1 MDGGLVVRAEPRVV
15 PAEFDHVLAIGGALR
30 EADRAEVWASGRYLP
45 VEAVLQGYRAST
57 HVWTGLI
64 GDEPICMFG
73 VAPVSLL
80 GAAGRPWMLGTDGVE
95 RHQVAFLRRCRPCV
109 AAMRSVYDSLEN
121 WVDERNAAAHR
132 WLRWLGFR
140 LEDPQPWGVDG
151 ELFRR
156 FEWRRDW
163 RHDDV

>member
-1 MDGGLVVRAEPRVV
+1 MDGAGVAAPVAEVVVAQPWHIVPVARAMRQ
-15 PAEFDHVLAIGGALR
+15 
-30 EADRAEVWASGRYLP
+30 ADRDEIWASSRSLP
-45 VEAVLQGYRAST
+45 VEALVGGFNGSS
-57 HVWTGLI
+57 HVWTGLV
-64 GDEPICMFG
+64 GGEPICMFG

-80 GAAGRPWMLGTDGVE
+80 SGAGRPWMLGTDGVE

-121 WVDERNAAAHR
+121 WVDERNAVAHR

-156 FEWRRDW
+156 FEWRRD
-163 RHDDV
+163 DV

>member
-1 MDGGLVVRAEPRVV
+1 PRRRDGHGRAAGAAAGSGRDVDPGRLVAARPGLRAAGRPAAHDHPGGDPRLRVRQLMDGGLVVRAEPRVV

-80 GAAGRPWMLGTDGVE
+80 GAAGRPWMLGT
-95 RHQVAFLRRCRPCV
+95 
-109 AAMRSVYDSLEN
+109 
-121 WVDERNAAAHR
+121 
-132 WLRWLGFR
+132 
-140 LEDPQPWGVDG
+140 
-151 ELFRR
+151 
-156 FEWRRDW
+156 
-163 RHDDV
+163 